1 MPKIRAFEIAPLPFE
16 VSASLQAL
24 GHAIVVARKARHY
37 SQRVLA
43 DMLGVAPATLVAIER
58 GAPTV
63 QIGHYARA
71 LWMLDIDDVKLSG
84 FGIPSPGLAAGD
96 TSTSD
101 TSTP

>member
-1 MPKIRAFEIAPLPFE
+1 MPKVRAFEIAPLPFE

-24 GHAIVVARKARHY
+24 GHRIVVVRKIRRY
-37 SQRVLA
+37 SQRVFA

-71 LWMLDIDDVKLSG
+71 LWMLDIDDAKLGG
-84 FGIPSPGLAAGD
+84 FGSPSQGLADGD
-96 TSTSD
+96 A
-101 TSTP
+101 STP